1 MDERDLIATT
11 IKKRIASTFPQIDR
25 PDSAVLALCCLL
37 IADTLI
43 DEGFSRRPELDEEE
57 LIPFLLT
64 LRTFYNKD
72 GDVDLTAIAK
82 SICANF
88 TAPEAK
94 QREVKWPEKV
104 DLTGFKDGYGK
115 GSRDH
120 IIAAAWNQAIDACKK
135 AYEEA
140 QPASSVNAEVVEAL
154 QALLVAV
161 CYKTPTVDFGTQKEP
176 NPCYEAR
183 VPVQFVH
190 DAHKALDSIKAG
202 KDTKCS

>member
-1 MDERDLIATT
+1 MDEIKMTQEEFEILDRILSGRLHKRERLEVIA
-11 IKKRIASTFPQIDR
+11 
-25 PDSAVLALCCLL
+25 
-37 IADTLI
+37 LI
-43 DEGFSRRPELDEEE
+43 DKEGFSRRPELDYEKV
-57 LIPFLLT
+57 LIEILKIKFT
-64 LRTFYNKD
+64 EHSVMTYD
-72 GDVDLTAIAK
+72 QAIAK
-82 SICANF
+82 AICAKF

-120 IIAAAWNQAIDACKK
+120 IIEAARNQAIDACKK

>member
-1 MDERDLIATT
+1 MDEMLPCKLCQSKPV
-11 IKKRIASTFPQIDR
+11 KKAYWNCPNVECS
-25 PDSAVLALCCLL
+25 LCETLL
-37 IADTLI
+37 NANEWNILMSD
-43 DEGFSRRPELDEEE
+43 SRRPELDEEE

-154 QALLVAV
+154 RGLVDDEE
-161 CYKTPTVDFGTQKEP
+161 CSFDHHGYCQTHFSGSM
-176 NPCYEAR
+176 PCLMEKAR
-183 VPVQFVH
+183 
-190 DAHKALDSIKAG
+190 KALKKVGYD
-202 KDTKCS
+202 

>member
-1 MDERDLIATT
+1 MDELNYLKKWLDRNIDEHTT
-11 IKKRIASTFPQIDR
+11 APIGEIDTKTLAEAIIK
-25 PDSAVLALCCLL
+25 
-37 IADTLI
+37 
-43 DEGFSRRPELDEEE
+43 EGFSRRPELDEEE

-82 SICANF
+82 SICAKF

-140 QPASSVNAEVVEAL
+140 QPSSSVNAELRSAL
-154 QALLVAV
+154 EECIRVMIDNDEYGWSDDAIKQAEQAL
-161 CYKTPTVDFGTQKEP
+161 
-176 NPCYEAR
+176 N
-183 VPVQFVH
+183 
-190 DAHKALDSIKAG
+190 SIKAG
-202 KDTKCS
+202 KDTK